1 MNLLN
6 TLSILGLSLSS
17 GLDDMLRFVGVAA
30 IIHVIFKG
38 VRSLLVKPAVAQLQA
53 PVAPSPALE
62 PVSAKPLPEA
72 TDDVIPSE
80 IIAVIAAAV
89 SCFTSSNH
97 RIVSIRRQSSTW
109 ERAGRQSVLTSHRIR

>member
-17 GLDDMLRFVGVAA
+17 GLDDMLRLVGVAA

-62 PVSAKPLPEA
+62 PVSAKPSPEA

-80 IIAVIAAAV
+80 IIAVIAAVV

>member
-6 TLSILGLSLSS
+6 SFSLLGISLSS
-17 GLDDMLRFVGVAA
+17 GFDDMLRLIGIAA
-30 IIHVIFKG
+30 IIHVVFKG
-38 VRSLLVKPAVAQLQA
+38 VKSLVAKPESVSA
-53 PVAPSPALE
+53 PLPAPAPL
-62 PVSAKPLPEA
+62 PAKPLPEVI
-72 TDDVIPSE
+72 DEVIPPE

-89 SCFTSSNH
+89 SCFTTSNH